1 MYYSASSNLQQV
13 FSAGLKIYMPA
24 ILSVKLCILIG
35 FHRIFQVDT
44 RTRWLIRI
52 GMAVNVLFY
61 FICFFVDLFRCTP
74 MATAW
79 NPSIKGKC
87 LSYTAFPWVTGV
99 FNIISD
105 FYILLIPMP
114 LLFGLHMDMGR
125 RVKLIAIF
133 GLGLLQVSA

>member
-1 MYYSASSNLQQV
+1 
-13 FSAGLKIYMPA
+13 
-24 ILSVKLCILIG
+24 
-35 FHRIFQVDT
+35 
-44 RTRWLIRI
+44 
-52 GMAVNVLFY
+52 MAVNVLFY

-87 LSYTAFPWVTGV
+87 LSYT
-99 FNIISD
+99 D

-125 RVKLIAIF
+125 RIKLIAIF